1 MPKFIKKPIA
11 VEAIQWV
18 GSNSE
23 EVQEFIHG
31 HGFCEFGCL
40 DNYVKNQSGKA
51 QIFMSDWI
59 IKGVDGEFY
68 PCPANVFEA
77 SYVEAA

>member
-18 GSNSE
+18 GSNVE
-23 EVQEFIHG
+23 EVQAFIHG
-31 HGFCEFGCL
+31 HGLCEFGFN
-40 DNYVKNQSGKA
+40 NYVNTTNGKL
-51 QIFMSDWI
+51 QFFITDWI